1 VGDRGVALYRQSAS
15 RYAAAE
21 HPRAAGVHREAG
33 SLTRVFSLDRDR
45 TLWAWIF
52 LATEAALVA
61 GLFAAYFRLRAGSIT
76 WGWSPHRHLA
86 LINSAILF
94 VSTGCFAA
102 AVAAARRGH
111 SAVFRRLTT
120 ATLVLAAIFLAVKGY
135 EYQDDVAL
143 ALYPRT
149 STRIGLYYLTTAVL
163 AAHVVGGM
171 IVTAWLARTPLM
183 RAHRRVG
190 RAELTLL
197 YWAFIDI
204 VWIVLV
210 VFFYVW

>member
-1 VGDRGVALYRQSAS
+1 
-15 RYAAAE
+15 
-21 HPRAAGVHREAG
+21 
-33 SLTRVFSLDRDR
+33 VFSLDRDR
-45 TLWAWIF
+45 LWAWIF

-94 VSTGCFAA
+94 ASTGCFAA
-102 AVAAARRGH
+102 AVAAVRRGH
-111 SAVFRRLTT
+111 PAVFRRLTT

-171 IVTAWLARTPLM
+171 IVTAWLARTPPPM
-183 RAHRRVG
+183 RAHRRFG

-197 YWAFIDI
+197 YWTFIDI